1 MSAKSTYQVIDPPK
15 TLQAKVPKT
24 GGVSMDQMAA
34 DAETALQ
41 DIKNDYETVVQA
53 NLRRID
59 DAISRAME
67 TPAATAEA
75 LNEIFNISHDL
86 KGQAGSLDYPLL
98 SAIAQSLCHFI
109 SNSEPA
115 ALKWI
120 DVVGV
125 HSRAMGTVV
134 GHKIHGD
141 GGDNGKKLLRAL
153 DAAVT
158 MANSRD

>member
-1 MSAKSTYQVIDPPK
+1 MSAKSTHQLIDPPK
-15 TLQAKVPKT
+15 TLQAKVPKI
-24 GGVSMDQMAA
+24 GGPSMDQMAA
-34 DAETALQ
+34 AAETSLQ
-41 DIKNDYETVVQA
+41 DIKDDYETVVQA

-59 DAISRAME
+59 DAISKAKK

-75 LNEIFNISHDL
+75 LKEIFDISHDL

-115 ALKWI
+115 ALKGI

-125 HSRAMGTVV
+125 HTRAMGTVV
-134 GHKIHGD
+134 AHKIHGD
-141 GGDNGKKLLRAL
+141 GGDNGKKLLGAL
-153 DAAVT
+153 DAAIK
-158 MANSRD
+158 MAISRD